1 MIELL
6 TPVFQ
11 GEWAHHGEALICSKT
26 AGSHAYRL
34 ADLLDRPREIDDILT
49 RRARFVGCDDLRP
62 VAAVWLLKYVTLLV
76 PPVAVA
82 ASVLEHGFPVD
93 PKDISVMLDDDA
105 KPVAFVIPHLGES
118 IAGLD
123 TQRRYAPLLQE
134 HLEPL
139 IGYLSTRARVPA
151 KILWGNTSRRLET
164 ILTLAQQL
172 PGHPADTAQRAA
184 RDKEYLLERRT
195 WPDGQRNPM
204 FGHKRQATRI
214 TENGEVPVRLHRQ
227 CCLDYLLP
235 GGSYCGLCPLSP
247 EFRKRKGATSPS

>member
-34 ADLLDRPREIDDILT
+34 ADLLDQPREIDDILI

-62 VAAVWLLKYVTLLV
+62 VAVVWLLKYVTLLV

-82 ASVLEHGFPVD
+82 ASVLEHGFPVG
-93 PKDISVMLDDDA
+93 PKDISVILDDDA
-105 KPVAFVIPHLGES
+105 EPVAFVIPHLGES

-139 IGYLSTRARVPA
+139 IDYLSTRTRVPT
-151 KILWGNTSRRLET
+151 KLLWGNVSRRLES
-164 ILTLAQQL
+164 ILILSQQL
-172 PGHPADTAQRAA
+172 TEYPPETAQRAA
-184 RDKEYLLERRT
+184 SDKEYLLERKT
-195 WPDGQRNPM
+195 WPGGQRNPM
-204 FGHKRQATRI
+204 FSHKRHATRI
-214 TENGEVPVRLHRQ
+214 TEAGEVPVRLHRH
-227 CCLDYLLP
+227 CCLVYRLP
-235 GGSYCGLCPLSP
+235 GKGYCGLCPLSP
-247 EFRKRKGATSPS
+247 EFRKRKGATYTS